1 MTHHFPHLQLF
12 PHRTDR
18 RPNQRRHPVRG
29 HHAAGASPVVVSR
42 PDGDA
47 GLRSFATDE
56 MHRAKVLFRG
66 TFWLRQWA
74 KLQRH
79 EEQVRLTCAAQNLE
93 EAGLRVFNSFGWSAP
108 ARISYV

>member
-1 MTHHFPHLQLF
+1 MVTKVVVFVVTMRVYNISF
-12 PHRTDR
+12 SI
-18 RPNQRRHPVRG
+18 
-29 HHAAGASPVVVSR
+29 AGAAALIWAIWLQRNDCVFDRKQPKS
-42 PDGDA
+42 
-47 GLRSFATDE
+47 LLQ
-56 MHRAKVLFRG
+56 VLFRE